1 MSRFIVIDRTC
12 YSFSRKSSRSRN
24 IKGPILQYE
33 LRIHRLWRC
42 PSCARTVRTR
52 GHVSSRQCTCADPM
66 PFMSVV
72 EDAPPAFDASKF
84 VTYQTDELTTP
95 TEKELLEDLP
105 EWEGREAHRI
115 KVEEKETKPRR
126 GVGFLRAEPSTETAE
141 SQTED
146 SLDSEFGAGLD
157 ESELKAIAA
166 KNTERPK
173 PDRPKRDRSNRQP
186 EAKLDHTTGPNHG
199 SPANNEKDSDDK
211 APGRKRRRRRGR
223 RNRKDSPPASGEPAS
238 ATQASAVA
246 APGSVSADSSG
257 SNVAKPEGSGADQSS
272 KSSGDKRKP
281 RRRRRRGGRN
291 RSSPGSGDGP
301 APAPE

>member
-1 MSRFIVIDRTC
+1 MNRSFVIDRTC

-52 GHVSSRQCTCADPM
+52 GNVSSRQCTCTDPM

-72 EDAPPAFDASKF
+72 EEEPTPFDASKF
-84 VTYQTDELTTP
+84 VSYLTDELTTP

-115 KVEEKETKPRR
+115 KVKEKETRPRR
-126 GVGFLRAEPSTETAE
+126 GVGFLRAEPSTDTTE
-141 SQTED
+141 SLTED
-146 SLDSEFGAGLD
+146 SLESEFGAGLD
-157 ESELKAIAA
+157 EAELKAIAA
-166 KNTERPK
+166 KNSERPK
-173 PDRPKRDRSNRQP
+173 SNRPGPNRPRRDRSNRPP
-186 EAKLDHTTGPNHG
+186 EARAGHSTGSNDG
-199 SPANNEKDSDDK
+199 SSANEQKDGDNK
-211 APGRKRRRRRGR
+211 IPGRKRRRRRGR
-223 RNRKDSPPASGEPAS
+223 RNRKDSTPTSGEPAS
-238 ATQASAVA
+238 AQ
-246 APGSVSADSSG
+246 PSVSAES
-257 SNVAKPEGSGADQSS
+257 SGADVVKPEESGGDQSN

-291 RSSPGSGDGP
+291 RSSPGSGEGA
-301 APAPE
+301 APATE